1 MPKTRDAERPWE
13 RQPGETEKAYEAFV
27 AYRDLGAQRSVSAV
41 SEKLS
46 KSRQLISRWKAAYSW
61 DERVLEYDNELQRE
75 AKRTASAELRKM
87 NARQVKIAMQLQ
99 EAALQA
105 LARQNPSD
113 MAPKDII
120 AYIKAATAIE
130 RAGREAE
137 VEVTS
142 AEVQKTAA
150 EGTSTLADAINE
162 AWRKRKEQN
171 EP

>member
-1 MPKTRDAERPWE
+1 MKTVKDIF
-13 RQPGETEKAYEAFV
+13 YFV
-27 AYRDLGAQRSVSAV
+27 EDVMTITGLSR
-41 SEKLS
+41 S
-46 KSRQLISRWKAAYSW
+46 KSYKIIADLNRELSDRGYSW

-99 EAALQA
+99 EAALQV

-150 EGTSTLADAINE
+150 EGPSTLADAINE

>member
-99 EAALQA
+99 EARAQG
-105 LARQNPSD
+105 ARP
-113 MAPKDII
+113 AEP
-120 AYIKAATAIE
+120 E
-130 RAGREAE
+130 RYGP
-137 VEVTS
+137 
-142 AEVQKTAA
+142 
-150 EGTSTLADAINE
+150 EGYYRLHQGSN
-162 AWRKRKEQN
+162 RY
-171 EP
+171 

>member
-1 MPKTRDAERPWE
+1 
-13 RQPGETEKAYEAFV
+13 
-27 AYRDLGAQRSVSAV
+27 
-41 SEKLS
+41 
-46 KSRQLISRWKAAYSW
+46 
-61 DERVLEYDNELQRE
+61 
-75 AKRTASAELRKM
+75 M

-120 AYIKAATAIE
+120 AYLKAATAIE

-150 EGTSTLADAINE
+150 EGPSTLADAINE